1 MEALI
6 SCAPLKASAMLTVVV
21 VAFMGYAAQ
30 AFKED
35 MGMGRIYLASVVT
48 SLCFALQGSPAGG
61 TVLGLL
67 LVGGVAALVL
77 AFCISVSGVGGPR

>member
-1 MEALI
+1 
-6 SCAPLKASAMLTVVV
+6 
-21 VAFMGYAAQ
+21 
-30 AFKED
+30 
-35 MGMGRIYLASVVT
+35 MGRIYLASVVT